1 MDAVSGRAGQEEIGG
16 DREERVLQSAGSP
29 AGASFGGVGN
39 QYVCAAFIVQV
50 PGGESAVLVDVT
62 IRAPLLVSGRCLP
75 ADIL

>member
-1 MDAVSGRAGQEEIGG
+1 MDAVSGRAGQEGIGC
-16 DREERVLQSAGSP
+16 DREERVLQSVGSP

-50 PGGESAVLVDVT
+50 AGVDVA
-62 IRAPLLVSGRCLP
+62 IRAPLLASGRCLP